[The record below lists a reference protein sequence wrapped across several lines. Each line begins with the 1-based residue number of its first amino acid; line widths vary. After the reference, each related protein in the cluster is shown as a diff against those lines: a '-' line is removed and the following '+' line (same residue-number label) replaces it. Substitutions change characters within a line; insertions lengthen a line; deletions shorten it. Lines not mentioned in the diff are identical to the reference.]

1 MRRSCCGSRPRGVP
15 DEFRIGREIRG
26 LAERAR
32 TADDEYKEH
41 LTTVNIGTVGTFSV
55 TVRNTASG
63 LSPTASPLASLR
75 VLPRRRRP
83 SRASVTPRIRP
94 SPANHSRSPLA
105 GPTSTPQ
112 VPRCSLEV
120 LFTVPGGLP
129 SAASSCFGKRT
140 RNAPTGIDRNA
151 CASAIQCA
159 RHSWPGRKRILE
171 HAWLA
176 IAQSKPRLSQS
187 TWLGDAGL

>member
-55 TVRNTASG
+55 TIRNTASG
-63 LSPTASPLASLR
+63 LSPTASRLSSR
-75 VLPRRRRP
+75 VLPRRRPTVGTTRL
-83 SRASVTPRIRP
+83 RP

-112 VPRCSLEV
+112 VPRCSLEAR
-120 LFTVPGGLP
+120 GGLP

-159 RHSWPGRKRILE
+159 RHSGPGRKRIPE

-176 IAQSKPRLSQS
+176 IA
-187 TWLGDAGL
+187 

>member
-1 MRRSCCGSRPRGVP
+1 MRRSCCGSRLRGVP

-41 LTTVNIGTVGTFSV
+41 LTTVNILTVGMFSV
-55 TVRNTASG
+55 TIRNTASG
-63 LSPTASPLASLR
+63 LSPTASRLSSR
-75 VLPRRRRP
+75 VLPRRRPTVGTTRL
-83 SRASVTPRIRP
+83 RP

-120 LFTVPGGLP
+120 RVTYRARHR
-129 SAASSCFGKRT
+129 AASGNGQAMRPALIATPTPAPCSAPATVGRVASEF
-140 RNAPTGIDRNA
+140 RNM
-151 CASAIQCA
+151 
-159 RHSWPGRKRILE
+159 
-171 HAWLA
+171 
-176 IAQSKPRLSQS
+176 
-187 TWLGDAGL
+187 LGSLLLGPSLV

>member
-32 TADDEYKEH
+32 AADDEYKEH

-75 VLPRRRRP
+75 VLPRQRP
-83 SRASVTPRIRP
+83 TITSVGTTPNPAIASQPFTLTI
-94 SPANHSRSPLA
+94 SGTNFDPASA
-105 GPTSTPQ
+105 EG
-112 VPRCSLEV
+112 SLEV
-120 LFTVPGGLP
+120 RGGLP
-129 SAASSCFGKRT
+129 SAPSSCFGKRT
-140 RNAPTGIDRNA
+140 CNAPTGINLNA

-159 RHSWPGRKRILE
+159 RHSWPGRKRIPE

-176 IAQSKPRLSQS
+176 IAQSKPRLTQS
-187 TWLGDAGL
+187 AWLGDAGL

>member
-1 MRRSCCGSRPRGVP
+1 MGRSCCGSRPRGVP

-32 TADDEYKEH
+32 AADDEYKEH

-94 SPANHSRSPLA
+94 SPASHSRSPLE

-112 VPRCSLEV
+112 VPRCSLQV
-120 LFTVPGGLP
+120 RGGLP

-140 RNAPTGIDRNA
+140 SNAPTGIDRKR

-159 RHSWPGRKRILE
+159 PPTVGRVASEFRNMLGS
-171 HAWLA
+171 LL
-176 IAQSKPRLSQS
+176 LSPS
-187 TWLGDAGL
+187 LV

>member
-63 LSPTASPLASLR
+63 LSPTASPSLR

-83 SRASVTPRIRP
+83 SRASVPPRIRP
-94 SPANHSRSPLA
+94 SPANHLRSPLA
-105 GPTSTPQ
+105 GTNFDQRHTVRQLYCSVQ
-112 VPRCSLEV
+112 VS
-120 LFTVPGGLP
+120 
-129 SAASSCFGKRT
+129 
-140 RNAPTGIDRNA
+140 
-151 CASAIQCA
+151 
-159 RHSWPGRKRILE
+159 
-171 HAWLA
+171 
-176 IAQSKPRLSQS
+176 SKPIGVAPRRRAMMSSWLFGALTAKPVRRAAVRLFSHPAL
-187 TWLGDAGL
+187 TAGCCGIS

>member
-75 VLPRRRRP
+75 VLPRRRP
-83 SRASVTPRIRP
+83 TVTSVGIIPNPAIASQQP
-94 SPANHSRSPLA
+94 
-105 GPTSTPQ
+105 
-112 VPRCSLEV
+112 
-120 LFTVPGGLP
+120 FT
-129 SAASSCFGKRT
+129 
-140 RNAPTGIDRNA
+140 
-151 CASAIQCA
+151 
-159 RHSWPGRKRILE
+159 
-171 HAWLA
+171 LA
-176 IAQSKPRLSQS
+176 IKEHL
-187 TWLGDAGL
+187 